1 MISRDKLKNLKTIL
15 SDQDIMQ
22 RFKLC
27 QLWAVDAFVDSL
39 DVAINHDHIIDLY
52 VQSVS
57 TDHITPENL
66 LASLNKI
73 RVDIIEENEI
83 LKRSLMKIET
93 LSRIDQLID
102 NSDVSKSNYTADIN
116 KLNAIIQTNEKRIE
130 NLGKINVSQLETSS
144 PRV

>member
-15 SDQDIMQ
+15 INKDIIQ

-27 QLWAVDAFVDSL
+27 QLWAVDLFVDSL

-52 VQSVS
+52 VQSVNN
-57 TDHITPENL
+57 DNITPENL
-66 LASLNKI
+66 LNSLNNI
-73 RVDIIEENEI
+73 RVDIINENEI
-83 LKRSLMKIET
+83 LKRTLKRIET
-93 LSRIDQLID
+93 LNRIDQLID
-102 NSDVSKSNYTADIN
+102 NTEESKTSYGGDIL
-116 KLNAIIQTNEKRIE
+116 KLNNIIQTNEKRIE

>member
-15 SDQDIMQ
+15 TNKDIIQ

-52 VQSVS
+52 VQSVNN
-57 TDHITPENL
+57 DNITPENL
-66 LASLNKI
+66 LTSLNNI
-73 RVDIIEENEI
+73 RVDIINENEI
-83 LKRSLMKIET
+83 LKRTLKQIET

-102 NSDVSKSNYTADIN
+102 NTEESKTNYGGDIN
-116 KLNAIIQTNEKRIE
+116 KLNNIIQTNEKRIE

>member
-15 SDQDIMQ
+15 SDEDIIQ
-22 RFKLC
+22 RFKLL

-39 DVAINHDHIIDLY
+39 DVSINHDHIIDLY

-57 TDHITPENL
+57 TDNITPENL

-73 RVDIIEENEI
+73 RVDIIDENEI
-83 LKRSLMKIET
+83 LKRTLMKIET

-102 NSDVSKSNYTADIN
+102 NVDVSKSNYTADIN
-116 KLNAIIQTNEKRIE
+116 KLNNIIATNEKRIE